1 MNNAEARKWLDGAWR
16 RVLETGTGEPDSEVD
31 RLVNSKV
38 LSIRYAIVTQML
50 GKIADERRSL
60 LSVQLGTDQPPGA
73 WDARS
78 FCSAVIVPWVADNH
92 DLLGKSP
99 DPYVNNP
106 LRRQRLDEGTH
117 KLRDRH
123 EWDALVAFLAP
134 LDELGRIKLQAAF
147 IRCLE
152 SAARRL
158 TAQSFGYQIPIRVS
172 LPQMLRVLEAFLAEA
187 SGGLR
192 PLVVTAAMMTVL
204 GRAFSLF
211 ASVSSQGL
219 NEADSSTGAPGD
231 VMCQDCNGNTLLAIE
246 VKDRA
251 LTLADVRTSM
261 QKTRASA
268 DPLSNLL
275 FASPSIR
282 TDERDDIRESIDA
295 AWASGLNISQI
306 DIVDLAS
313 AAFALLSEEW
323 RPKLLREIGT
333 ELDNRADH
341 KHRRAW
347 HDLLSNISGGADHD
361 RETGNRRG

>member
-1 MNNAEARKWLDGAWR
+1 MDNIEARKWLDGAWD
-16 RVLETGTGEPDSEVD
+16 RVLETGIGEPDTEID
-31 RLVNSKV
+31 RLVNSKLV
-38 LSIRYAIVTQML
+38 SIRYAILTQML
-50 GKIADERRSL
+50 GKIANANRSL
-60 LSVQLGTDQPPGA
+60 LSLQLGTEQSPGA

-78 FCSAVIVPWVADNH
+78 FCSAVIVPWVSDNH
-92 DLLGKSP
+92 DVLGKSP

-117 KLRDRH
+117 QLRYKQ
-123 EWDALVAFLAP
+123 EWDALVSFLAP
-134 LDELGRIKLQAAF
+134 LDTGGRIKLEAAF

-152 SAARRL
+152 SVARRL
-158 TAQSFGYQIPIRVS
+158 AAQSFGYQVPIRVS
-172 LPQMLRVLEAFLAEA
+172 LPQMIRVLEEFLAEA

-211 ASVSSQGL
+211 ANVLSQGL
-219 NEADSSTGAPGD
+219 NESDSSTGAPGD
-231 VMCQDCNGNTLLAIE
+231 VMCMDSNGNMVLAIE

-251 LTLADVRTSM
+251 LTLADVRGSI
-261 QKTRASA
+261 QKARAST

-282 TDERDDIRESIDA
+282 DDERDVINENMEA

-306 DIVDLAS
+306 DVVDLVNAS
-313 AAFALLSEEW
+313 FALLPEEW

-333 ELDNRADH
+333 ELDERADH
-341 KHRRAW
+341 AHRRAW
-347 HDLLSNISGGADHD
+347 HDLLSDISGGSSSS
-361 RETGNRRG
+361 